1 MGQNRIYN
9 MISVVFL
16 VLSILMVIWVIMR
29 LLGPAVA

>member
-9 MISVVFL
+9 MVSIIFL
-16 VLSILMVIWVIMR
+16 VLSILTVIWVIMR